1 MSESLPVVKAI
12 VFDCFGVLVSDS
24 WLPFR
29 KKHFGNDEVKF
40 AEATRL
46 RKEADGNRIS
56 RDDFYAKVSSMAG
69 MTSEEMNKE
78 IDSRSNFVNQ
88 EILEY
93 IAELKKDYK
102 IGFLSNA
109 SQNWLGNFFTPA
121 QEALFDKVSISCETG
136 YVKPDPMAYRSIADM
151 LGLPIEECLLID
163 DQPTYCEGAKALGM
177 QVINY
182 VGFEE
187 MKVELSNILQKDI

>member
-1 MSESLPVVKAI
+1 MSESLPKVKAI

-29 KKHFGNDEVKF
+29 KKHFDGDMEKF
-40 AEATRL
+40 TKATLL
-46 RKEADGNRIS
+46 RKQADGNKIT
-56 RDDFYAKVSSMAG
+56 RDEFYEQVSSMAG
-69 MTSEEMNKE
+69 MTAEEMNKE

-88 EILEY
+88 EMLEY
-93 IAELKKDYK
+93 VSELKKDYK

-136 YVKPDPMAYRSIADM
+136 YVKPDPMAYQSIADM
-151 LGLPIEECLLID
+151 LDLPIEECLLID

-182 VGFEE
+182 
-187 MKVELSNILQKDI
+187 KDLDTLKDELAKRLN